1 MNKLLFGLITAA
13 ALAVAAPA
21 NAQIAAGVGE
31 GGVGVRVGPF
41 GAGVGP
47 DYGWGYR
54 RHHWRDGYGA
64 YGYAGDCRVMRE
76 RIVTPSGREIFRTRR
91 ICD

>member
-1 MNKLLFGLITAA
+1 MNKILFGLVTAG
-13 ALAVAAPA
+13 ALAMAAPA
-21 NAQIAAGVGE
+21 SAQFSAGFDD
-31 GGVGVRVGPF
+31 GGVGVRVGPL

-47 DYGWGYR
+47 DYGWGHR
-54 RHHWRDGYGA
+54 RHWNRAYGA

-76 RIVTPSGREIFRTRR
+76 RVFTPSGRQIIRTRR

>member
-1 MNKLLFGLITAA
+1 MNKLLFGLVTAA

-21 NAQIAAGVGE
+21 SAQFSAGVDE
-31 GGVGVRVGPF
+31 GGVGVRVGPL

-47 DYGWGYR
+47 DYGWGR

-64 YGYAGDCRVMRE
+64 YGYAGNCRVVRE
-76 RIVTPSGREIFRTRR
+76 RVITPSGRQIFKSHR